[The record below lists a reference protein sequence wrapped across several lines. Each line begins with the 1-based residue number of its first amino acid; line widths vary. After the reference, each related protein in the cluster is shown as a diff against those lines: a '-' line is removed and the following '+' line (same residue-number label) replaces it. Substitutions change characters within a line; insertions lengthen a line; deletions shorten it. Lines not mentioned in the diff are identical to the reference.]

1 VADDT
6 STSNAAFD
14 LVVGKSTDASAR
26 PLATGAAAPTAPGDV
41 TTDVGRQALL
51 ERYRPIVRYD
61 SMESYYADW
70 AAVISDHPGNKLL
83 RADGSALVPGPAG
96 DSLALAL
103 LKAGEYAPGVAAQ
116 NTDYIKIVGSDYA
129 SQAREMHARPGYG
142 DRVHGR
148 AVQDA
153 TGTWWLQYW
162 FFMYYDDP
170 GFLGFG
176 RHEGDLE
183 MIQLRL
189 DAQGKPNAA
198 SYSQH
203 RSGVRAAWEQLE
215 TAITD
220 DGLVP
225 VTYSARGSHAN
236 LLRAG
241 TSISTRSFVP
251 DHNDGQGYRVRPDL
265 VLLSA
270 AATPWALWPGSWGG
284 THAGGPLGDAGIEAN
299 SPTAPTRHEAWSAP
313 AAFHASC
320 DPPSDD
326 LPAPGQPMG
335 LELARPATPALSVES
350 SGTSTVV
357 HYAIRPDG
365 TAPAAAKIVAS
376 LVSKDPSVPAQTVT
390 ADVTGSTGKVE
401 LPPAPPGEDY
411 EIRAT
416 LHTENG
422 IGSATQRA
430 DI

>member
-1 VADDT
+1 MADDT
-6 STSNAAFD
+6 STSNAAVD
-14 LVVGKSTDASAR
+14 PMVGKSTAASAR
-26 PLATGAAAPTAPGDV
+26 PSATGAAAPTAPGDMS
-41 TTDVGRQALL
+41 TDAGRQALL

-83 RADGSALVPGPAG
+83 RADGSALAPGPAG

-116 NTDYIKIVGSDYA
+116 NTDYIKIVGSDYDT
-129 SQAREMHARPGYG
+129 QAREMHARPGYG

-215 TAITD
+215 TAITV

-236 LLRAG
+236 LLRTG

-299 SPTAPTRHEAWSAP
+299 SPTAPTRHQAWSAP

-335 LELARPATPALSVES
+335 LELARPAAPALSVES

-357 HYAIRPDG
+357 HYAIPPDG

-390 ADVTGSTGKVE
+390 ADVTGSTGMVE

-411 EIRAT
+411 EVRAT

-430 DI
+430 DV